1 MVSTAANN
9 SCQGSCACPCRM
21 TCPGFFRSDQARL
34 SCRSRSCKRS
44 AREPRYR
51 HHTFSYSVPWKER
64 AVLASEQALVW
75 LVQAPALEQ
84 TVLQRNSLVEER
96 SLGQLRRLQMASRVG
111 PGIQHPKRLHP
122 VGLGDF
128 SDNRSR
134 REPNELGP
142 YGTGRSIPPPPPW
155 PKRPKCEHMQAG
167 MTNSTRRFGRHLPSV
182 QLDPG
187 TKLSSLVSTA
197 ASPSS
202 SCSLCDSKVI
212 SRALLE
218 M

>member
-1 MVSTAANN
+1 M
-9 SCQGSCACPCRM
+9 P
-21 TCPGFFRSDQARL
+21 
-34 SCRSRSCKRS
+34 
-44 AREPRYR
+44 
-51 HHTFSYSVPWKER
+51 
-64 AVLASEQALVW
+64 ASEQALAW

-84 TVLQRNSLVEER
+84 TRPAAEQSSGRALVR
-96 SLGQLRRLQMASRVG
+96 SAPTAADGQSGLTRHSTSKASPSSSRRPWRLQLQSRSTV
-111 PGIQHPKRLHP
+111 
-122 VGLGDF
+122 
-128 SDNRSR
+128 
-134 REPNELGP
+134 
-142 YGTGRSIPPPPPW
+142 TGAERAWSIWHWQKHPPPPPW